1 MGKFDFDRQEM
12 IALLKDRDITN
23 ECLLRAIATVERHLF
38 VPEAFKNRAYEDS
51 ALPIG
56 SGQTISQ
63 PYTVAF
69 MTQVLQVK
77 KGDKVLEV
85 GTGSA
90 GASNAVVKAAQP
102 REMWNRK
109 STQ

>member
-23 ECLLRAIATVERHLF
+23 EYLLLAMATVERHLF

-77 KGDKVLEV
+77 KG
-85 GTGSA
+85 
-90 GASNAVVKAAQP
+90 
-102 REMWNRK
+102 R
-109 STQ
+109 